1 MDRDAFCNRRM
12 LLSVGLAVI
21 LLGHTYLRNP
31 DIAGIDVLYIISLP
45 MATAMFGA
53 YACVFPALPYATRFV
68 EEYNSSFS
76 RFILIRSSRIRYA
89 VCKSVSIAFSGGL
102 MMAEAFT
109 IIFGIA
115 VLIGKP
121 STGYD
126 PSVPY
131 GGTIWYVLIP
141 VWGGK
146 CVLLLKILLAF
157 IFGMVWSSVCLLL
170 SVFFLNRYV
179 AFIGT
184 FILYQFLWQ
193 FLSSSKWNPVYLL
206 RADIQGYSA
215 VWEPFA
221 IQLLIF
227 LTLLLCNTLVIVR
240 RLRDV

>member
-1 MDRDAFCNRRM
+1 MDKDAFCSRRM
-12 LLSVGLAVI
+12 ALSVCLAVI
-21 LLGHTYLRNP
+21 LLGHTYIRDP
-31 DIAGIDVLYIISLP
+31 DIAGMDVLYIISLP

-53 YACVFPALPYATRFV
+53 YACVFPALPYATRFI

-76 RFILIRSSRIRYA
+76 RFILIRGSRIRYA
-89 VCKSVSIAFSGGL
+89 VRRSVNTAFSGGL
-102 MMAEAFT
+102 MMAEAFG
-109 IIFGIA
+109 IIFIIA
-115 VLIGKP
+115 VLMGKP
-121 STGYD
+121 STGHD
-126 PSVPY
+126 PYVPY
-131 GGTIWYVLIP
+131 AGTIWQMYVP

-146 CVLLLKILLAF
+146 LVLLLKTLLAF
-157 IFGMVWSSVCLLL
+157 LFGTVWSSVCLLL
-170 SVFFLNRYV
+170 SLFSLNRYV